1 MELRKLLREAELY
14 WLQRSKATR
23 LLQGDNN
30 TKYFLLLANG
40 RHRKTKIYQLEQD
53 EGIVIGDDNLKDYIT
68 NYYKNLF
75 REPMHNDFSLQEERR
90 EDIPQISHLENEIL
104 CAPFS
109 EQEVKKAVFEMEHNK
124 ALGPDGFLAEFYQFF
139 WETIKGDLMQL
150 FYNFH
155 QGILPIHSL
164 NFGVITLLP
173 KKADASRIQ
182 QFRPIC
188 LLNVSFKIFTKVL
201 TNRLSLVANK
211 VIRPSQTAFI
221 PGRHILEGVVILH
234 ETLHEMHRKKNS
246 GVILKLDFEKAYDK
260 VKWPFLQ
267 QVLRM
272 KGFSPTWY
280 DWINQ
285 VTTKGTVG
293 IKVNEDIG
301 HYFQTIFENMLWW
314 ICWQSSLVEQ
324 KKMDRHQGWFHIWW
338 MTGSPFYDM
347 QENNLDQAVNM
358 KILLCAF
365 EQLSGLKI
373 NFHKIE
379 LFCFGEAKNQ

>member
-1 MELRKLLREAELY
+1 M
-14 WLQRSKATR
+14 SV
-23 LLQGDNN
+23 D
-30 TKYFLLLANG
+30 
-40 RHRKTKIYQLEQD
+40 I
-53 EGIVIGDDNLKDYIT
+53 
-68 NYYKNLF
+68 
-75 REPMHNDFSLQEERR
+75 RR
-90 EDIPQISHLENEIL
+90 
-104 CAPFS
+104 
-109 EQEVKKAVFEMEHNK
+109 
-124 ALGPDGFLAEFYQFF
+124 
-139 WETIKGDLMQL
+139 
-150 FYNFH
+150 
-155 QGILPIHSL
+155 
-164 NFGVITLLP
+164 
-173 KKADASRIQ
+173 ASRAKCVATFSIGPRTAPCLKKPT
-182 QFRPIC
+182 FC

-234 ETLHEMHRKKNS
+234 EMLHKMHRKKKS
-246 GVILKLDFEKAYDK
+246 GVVLKLDFEKACDM
-260 VKWPFLQ
+260 VKWSFVQ

-272 KGFSPTWY
+272 KGFSPTWC
-280 DWINQ
+280 DWIDQ
-285 VTTKGTVG
+285 VMTKGVVG

-324 KKMDRHQGWFHIWW
+324 KKMDRHQGWFRIWW

-373 NFHKIE
+373 NFHKSE
-379 LFCFGEAKNQ
+379 LFCYGEAKNQ